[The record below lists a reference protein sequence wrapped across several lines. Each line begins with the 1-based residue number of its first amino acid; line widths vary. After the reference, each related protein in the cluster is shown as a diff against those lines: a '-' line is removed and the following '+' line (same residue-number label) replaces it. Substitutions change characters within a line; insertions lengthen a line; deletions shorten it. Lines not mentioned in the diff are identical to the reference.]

1 MFGPDLLIVAFE
13 NPQPLTASPWS
24 VKLTGEIPV
33 RGGGKSAAAT
43 PDEAAVGDM
52 AGASPAPT
60 RGPRRKA
67 TTPNTPARAPLP
79 VLSMPPAPP
88 PPLPTWR
95 GAVLLE
101 WVGPPNPAQRI
112 ALSPGR

>member
-52 AGASPAPT
+52 AGASPAPE
-60 RGPRRKA
+60 GEARRKE
-67 TTPNTPARAPLP
+67 TTPNTRTRAPIPL
-79 VLSMPPAPP
+79 LAMPMASPP
-88 PPLPTWR
+88 HLTTLM
-95 GAVLLE
+95 GDDH
-101 WVGPPNPAQRI
+101 
-112 ALSPGR
+112 

>member
-52 AGASPAPT
+52 AGASPPPP
-60 RGPRRKA
+60 RGPRRTA
-67 TTPNTPARAPLP
+67 TPPSTATRAPLP
-79 VLSMPPAPP
+79 LISMAPTPRLPSPHGGAPASCSGCAHR
-88 PPLPTWR
+88 T
-95 GAVLLE
+95 
-101 WVGPPNPAQRI
+101 
-112 ALSPGR
+112 

>member
-13 NPQPLTASPWS
+13 SPQPLTASPWS

-60 RGPRRKA
+60 RGPRRTA
-67 TTPNTPARAPLP
+67 STASTPTRAPFP
-79 VLSMPPAPP
+79 IISMPRTPP
-88 PPLPTWR
+88 PHFSTWR
-95 GAVLLE
+95 GAVL
-101 WVGPPNPAQRI
+101 V
-112 ALSPGR
+112 

>member
-13 NPQPLTASPWS
+13 SPQPLTASPWS

-52 AGASPAPT
+52 AGAGPTPT
-60 RGPRRKA
+60 RGAKRKA
-67 TTPNTPARAPLP
+67 GTANTPTGAPLP
-79 VLSMPPAPP
+79 INSKPPSPP
-88 PPLPTWR
+88 PPFPPTK
-95 GAVLLE
+95 VDPL
-101 WVGPPNPAQRI
+101 
-112 ALSPGR
+112 

>member
-13 NPQPLTASPWS
+13 SPQPLTASPWS

-52 AGASPAPT
+52 AGASPTPT
-60 RGPRRKA
+60 RGPRRTA
-67 TTPNTPARAPLP
+67 TTPNTPTRAPFPLIA
-79 VLSMPPAPP
+79 MPRT
-88 PPLPTWR
+88 PPLPSPHV
-95 GAVLLE
+95 GA
-101 WVGPPNPAQRI
+101 PP
-112 ALSPGR
+112 SCSG

>member
-52 AGASPAPT
+52 AGASPTPTGGARGTATPASTPT
-60 RGPRRKA
+60 R
-67 TTPNTPARAPLP
+67 APFP
-79 VLSMPPAPP
+79 IIAVPPT
-88 PPLPTWR
+88 PPLPSPPG
-95 GAVLLE
+95 GAAAF
-101 WVGPPNPAQRI
+101 WSG
-112 ALSPGR
+112 

>member
-13 NPQPLTASPWS
+13 SPQPLTASPWS

-52 AGASPAPT
+52 AGASPPPT
-60 RGPRRKA
+60 RGPRR
-67 TTPNTPARAPLP
+67 TTTNASTAPRAPLP
-79 VLSMPPAPP
+79 IIAMARDPRLTSPHGGSPSPC
-88 PPLPTWR
+88 R
-95 GAVLLE
+95 G
-101 WVGPPNPAQRI
+101 
-112 ALSPGR
+112 

>member
-13 NPQPLTASPWS
+13 SPQPLTASPWS

-52 AGASPAPT
+52 AGAGPPPA
-60 RGPRRKA
+60 RGARRTSA
-67 TTPNTPARAPLP
+67 TPSTPARAPFPLIP
-79 VLSMPPAPP
+79 MPPAPRP
-88 PPLPTWR
+88 HFTPLR
-95 GAVLLE
+95 GAGIL
-101 WVGPPNPAQRI
+101 
-112 ALSPGR
+112 

>member
-52 AGASPAPT
+52 AGAGPAPP
-60 RGPRRKA
+60 RGPRRTA
-67 TTPNTPARAPLP
+67 TTASTATRAPVP
-79 VLSMPPAPP
+79 VISMPPAPP
-88 PPLPTWR
+88 LPSPQG
-95 GAVLLE
+95 GAPASCSGC
-101 WVGPPNPAQRI
+101 GPRT
-112 ALSPGR
+112 

>member
-52 AGASPAPT
+52 AGAGPVPE
-60 RGPRRKA
+60 RGARRNA
-67 TTPNTPARAPLP
+67 TTASTAARAPVP
-79 VLSMPPAPP
+79 IIVMPRTPRLTSTHGGVPASCSG
-88 PPLPTWR
+88 L
-95 GAVLLE
+95 A
-101 WVGPPNPAQRI
+101 
-112 ALSPGR
+112 

>member
-13 NPQPLTASPWS
+13 SPQPLTASPWS

-52 AGASPAPT
+52 AG
-60 RGPRRKA
+60 GG
-67 TTPNTPARAPLP
+67 
-79 VLSMPPAPP
+79 PP
-88 PPLPTWR
+88 PQE
-95 GAVLLE
+95 GARRE
-101 WVGPPNPAQRI
+101 RANPSTAAGRSDPHLSETRRSRPDFPYDRAQ
-112 ALSPGR
+112 ASCSAF